1 MHDDNDLDRFRKLD
15 RSVFEMLR
23 RIYSFMKGHRW
34 LMPLANFFCICFIV
48 AELHLIDCVR
58 AIAARDDLQEAPLH
72 TLLLPLFFAALASRI
87 FGWSQFWLAYYPAN
101 RAMIG
106 LRRRLMDKMLE
117 LPKAFFDKHP
127 AGWLVARGTSD
138 INNIGDFLAFS
149 LMVVFMIIAYVLV
162 IGWKVMAAS
171 PWLLLIALSLSIVAG
186 IFFRLMQR
194 MIRERMEKVS
204 LQNSRMISYLS
215 ESIRGVKVIKAFA
228 RERESFDGYMD
239 HNSENASLSMSVVRV
254 SGVLLPSM
262 DFMALLAMAGI
273 MSAGAAI
280 SHSQPEM
287 LQGEDLI
294 ACLLYMNMMLIP
306 IRMCINI
313 YGWALSAATSTRRI
327 VEILDAPISVADPA
341 NPTPVGHPAGRL
353 CFEDVTFR
361 YVEDRPVLA
370 NFALEIPAGQ
380 SVAIVG
386 RTGSGKS
393 TLAALAARFY
403 DPISGR
409 VTLDGI
415 DLRDF
420 AQDELHHAMAM
431 VPQDVYLFS
440 GTVLDNIR
448 FRRPDLSEAEVE
460 ALCRRLG
467 THDILAALPRGYH
480 TIVYEGGR
488 SLSTGQRQIIALS
501 RALAADPPILIL
513 DEATASIDSYTEAII
528 ERAISNLIRE
538 RSTII
543 IAHRLSTI
551 RNADRII
558 VLEKGEI
565 IEDGDHKQLAQA
577 GGHYA
582 DLLRLAGDL

>member
-1 MHDDNDLDRFRKLD
+1 MPEDDDELDRFDKLD
-15 RSVFEMLR
+15 HSVWEMLV
-23 RIYSFMKGHRW
+23 RIFAFMKGHRW
-34 LMPLANFFCICFIV
+34 MMPIANICCISFIV

-58 AIAARDDLQEAPLH
+58 AIAARDDLHEAPLH
-72 TLLLPLFFAALASRI
+72 TLLLPLFLAALFSRV
-87 FGWSQFWLAYYPAN
+87 FGWAQFWLAYYPAN
-101 RAMIG
+101 RGMIG
-106 LRRRLMDKMLE
+106 LRARLMDKMLE

-127 AGWLVARGTSD
+127 SGWLIARGTSD

-149 LMVVFMIIAYVLV
+149 LMVVFMIIAYVTV

-204 LQNSRMISYLS
+204 LQNSRMISYLA

-228 RERESFDGYMD
+228 RERKSFDTYMD

-262 DFMALLAMAGI
+262 DLMALLAMAAI
-273 MSAGAAI
+273 MSAGAFI

-287 LQGEDLI
+287 LRGEDLI

-306 IRMCINI
+306 IRMSINI
-313 YGWALSAATSTRRI
+313 YGWALSAATSARRVI
-327 VEILDAPISVADPA
+327 EILDSPITVQDPEDPQPIEDPA
-341 NPTPVGHPAGRL
+341 GCIEFADVG
-353 CFEDVTFR
+353 FR
-361 YVEDRPVLA
+361 YVEDRSVLDH
-370 NFALEIPAGQ
+370 FSLTIPAGQ
-380 SVAIVG
+380 SLAIVG

-403 DPISGR
+403 DPVSGQ
-409 VTLDGI
+409 VTLDGV
-415 DLRDF
+415 DLRTVR
-420 AQDELHHAMAM
+420 QDDLHHAMAM

-448 FRRPDLSEAEVE
+448 FRSPDLSEAEVE
-460 ALCRRLG
+460 ELCRSLG
-467 THDILAALPRGYH
+467 THDILAALPLGYQ

-488 SLSTGQRQIIALS
+488 SLSSGQRQIIALS
-501 RALAADPPILIL
+501 RALAADPRILIL
-513 DEATASIDSYTEAII
+513 DEATASVDSYTEAAI
-528 ERAISNLIRE
+528 EAAVSCLIHGRT
-538 RSTII
+538 TII

-558 VLEKGEI
+558 VLEKGKI
-565 IEDGDHKQLAQA
+565 IEDGPHEQLASA
-577 GGHYA
+577 DGHYA
-582 DLLRLAGDL
+582 ELLRS